1 MSKLYNLTRM
11 TSATVGSG
19 TLTLG
24 AAVAGFLTFASAGVQ
39 DKDII
44 TYSIIDGVNREIGT
58 GLYTASGT
66 TLTRNVIAS
75 TNSNLALSLS
85 GLAQVAI
92 VEAAEDVLDVG
103 PSQCRLTYATGV
115 PVMNS
120 FQATLPVVSTGNVY
134 LTPYVGNYV
143 PIFNGVRWSM
153 EPLTADLVMTG
164 SDTTTNPPPAVAG
177 GQLYDFFVWMKGSQL
192 LLTRQP
198 WATQFTRSVGLTD
211 INGIDVNAGP
221 ITNGPAQYCGT
232 YVGSAFTG
240 ASANFR
246 WDPLPAAASG
256 GAPIT
261 VSLWNRYNRVRNV
274 CWCVD
279 NGAAYTYNNQAWRSW
294 RNLTQAYINFMVGL
308 PIDVVEASTW
318 VELLLGAGAINNIG
332 WCGLGLDTATATTQ
346 SPGAYKFFQNPSAN
360 AMAYSVLARYTGY
373 GNSIGAHSLYAMES
387 GNNVSPAPQFCANSQ
402 SVLMGVITA

>member
-115 PVMNS
+115 
-120 FQATLPVVSTGNVY
+120 
-134 LTPYVGNYV
+134 
-143 PIFNGVRWSM
+143 
-153 EPLTADLVMTG
+153 
-164 SDTTTNPPPAVAG
+164 
-177 GQLYDFFVWMKGSQL
+177 
-192 LLTRQP
+192 
-198 WATQFTRSVGLTD
+198 
-211 INGIDVNAGP
+211 
-221 ITNGPAQYCGT
+221 
-232 YVGSAFTG
+232 
-240 ASANFR
+240 
-246 WDPLPAAASG
+246 
-256 GAPIT
+256 
-261 VSLWNRYNRVRNV
+261 
-274 CWCVD
+274 
-279 NGAAYTYNNQAWRSW
+279 
-294 RNLTQAYINFMVGL
+294 
-308 PIDVVEASTW
+308 
-318 VELLLGAGAINNIG
+318 
-332 WCGLGLDTATATTQ
+332 
-346 SPGAYKFFQNPSAN
+346 
-360 AMAYSVLARYTGY
+360 
-373 GNSIGAHSLYAMES
+373 
-387 GNNVSPAPQFCANSQ
+387 
-402 SVLMGVITA
+402 